1 MFPSIQNLMMYS
13 ICLVFVVGVA
23 YAGQLLDDVLETFT
37 IVEGSEALDIL
48 QNEYFRS
55 IVSDVV
61 KDVLENESA
70 AFFVVKSLLFSS
82 SGKGLAR
89 KSGYVDIH
97 NWHRD

>member
-1 MFPSIQNLMMYS
+1 MFPSVQNLMMYS
-13 ICLVFVVGVA
+13 ICLVFVVDVT
-23 YAGQLLDDVLETFT
+23 YACELFDDVLQTFT
-37 IVEGSEALDIL
+37 IVEGGKALDIF

-55 IVSDVV
+55 VVSDVV

-70 AFFVVKSLLFSS
+70 SFFVLKTLLLSS

-89 KSGYVDIH
+89 KSGYVYVH